1 MEKKNEL
8 LNKTWVGER
17 EREREREREKK
28 NRMIIIIIRACLVLC
43 LGIKGADFID
53 VCSFICRQLNKL
65 DEY

>member
-1 MEKKNEL
+1 MSRR
-8 LNKTWVGER
+8 TR
-17 EREREREREKK
+17 EREREEKK

-43 LGIKGADFID
+43 QGIIGADFID